1 MPARPADRSS
11 APPAVLFVALQTGA
25 AANGGIASL
34 GEIMSGLTRYRP
46 VLLTNR
52 ESAATRRWA
61 EAGIEVHVVPE
72 RASEGLRRSPLATG
86 LSYARYFI
94 AVRRLLAATGARVV
108 HANDPLAFQLAYA
121 AARSRPKVRIA
132 FNLRD
137 TLPPERS
144 GYQRLYDWRF
154 AHADHTFFLSHD
166 MIARWR
172 RLAPAAGGN
181 SSATYSIVDR
191 DRFAPLPLSR
201 EKPRVVLLSG
211 VISAKKG
218 QLGYL
223 RDVAPV
229 LARNGIASWLSGD
242 FANDEV
248 GYAEQCRAAAEPLGD
263 MVRFLGY
270 REDMPALL
278 ARAHVLCVASR
289 YEGLMRSMI
298 EAMAAGRPV
307 VSTDVASAR
316 EMLER
321 PGEIAGSVVPLEP
334 GPAMAHEL
342 VRLCGDEDANRAMG
356 ANGARIARRLMSR
369 AAVVEAYESRYDDLA
384 GIRATA

>member
-1 MPARPADRSS
+1 MPAPPVDPLS
-11 APPAVLFVALQTGA
+11 ARPAVLFVALQTGA

-34 GEIMSGLTRYRP
+34 GEIMAGLTRYRA

-52 ESAATRRWA
+52 ESATTRRWA

-72 RASEGLRRSPLATG
+72 RASEGLRHSPFATG
-86 LSYARYFI
+86 LSYARYFF
-94 AVRRLLAATGARVV
+94 AVRRLIDGTGARLV
-108 HANDPLAFQLAYA
+108 HANDPLAFQLAYVA
-121 AARSRPKVRIA
+121 VRSRPGARIA

-154 AHADHTFFLSHD
+154 AHAGHTFFLSHD

-172 RLAPAAGGN
+172 RIAPAAGRN
-181 SSATYSIVDR
+181 SSATYSIVDPE
-191 DRFAPLPLSR
+191 RFVPQTLSR
-201 EKPRVVLLSG
+201 ETPRVVLLSG

-218 QLGYL
+218 QLAYL
-223 RDVAPV
+223 REVAPV
-229 LARNGIASWLSGD
+229 LARSGIASWLSGD
-242 FANDEV
+242 FAEGEA
-248 GYAEQCRAAAEPLGD
+248 GYAEQCRRAAEPLGD
-263 MVRFLGY
+263 MIRFLGY
-270 REDMPALL
+270 RDDMPALL

-321 PGEIAGSVVPLEP
+321 AGEAAGSVVPLEP
-334 GPAMAHEL
+334 GPAMAGEL
-342 VRLCGDEDANRAMG
+342 IRLCRDEDANRAMG
-356 ANGARIARRLMSR
+356 ANGAKIARRLLAR
-369 AAVVEAYESRYDDLA
+369 AAVVEAYESRYDVLA